1 MIALERF
8 FLQIYLQDMAV
19 ACLIFDFYFFPILM
33 NNQDI
38 RLDLLR
44 RLESNP
50 QFTQRELSREMGVS
64 LGKVNYCMKKLTE
77 KGWVKLTNFSH
88 SSNKLGYMYLL
99 TSSGVEERVRLTFSF
114 FKRKIKEYEILRD
127 EIAKLKLD
135 VEEIATEKR

>member
-1 MIALERF
+1 
-8 FLQIYLQDMAV
+8 
-19 ACLIFDFYFFPILM
+19 M
-33 NNQDI
+33 NNKDI
-38 RLDLLR
+38 RLDILR
-44 RLESNP
+44 KLESNSEY
-50 QFTQRELSREMGVS
+50 TQRELSQEMGIS
-64 LGKVNYCMKKLTE
+64 LGKVNYCIQKLAE

-114 FKRKIKEYEILRD
+114 FKRKIKENEILRD